1 MLLTQGGV
9 WRCSQAGLQAD
20 SHLNQLQG
28 FTNLHDLH
36 LHHQQCLF
44 NIIINFIL
52 IFILLVVMITL
63 PIINDQDPPSTQA
76 AMCPQ

>member
-9 WRCSQAGLQAD
+9 WRRSQTGLQAD

-44 NIIINFIL
+44 NIIIIHPHLHLAGCDDGTPN
-52 IFILLVVMITL
+52 V
-63 PIINDQDPPSTQA
+63 Q
-76 AMCPQ
+76 